1 MKFDFDED
9 INIDLTPLID
19 VIFMLLIFF
28 IMTTT
33 FSKPVID
40 VLLPASITAEKAE
53 DKTKEIAV
61 TVSNKGDIYYNDKVI
76 NVSELETVLK
86 NNPDKILNMF
96 IDKPAISFFFCHIYN
111 MYKCLK
117 WCSFIY
123 KHRYSRK
130 EIILWYLLKPKEYIQ
145 HIIIMKEKSCI
156 KKAALFHY

>member
-40 VLLPASITAEKAE
+40 VLLPESKMAEKSE
-53 DKTKEIAV
+53 DTTKEISV
-61 TVSNKGDIYYNDKVI
+61 TVSNKGDIYYGDKVI
-76 NVSELETVLK
+76 TVLELETLLK

-96 IDKPAISFFFCHIYN
+96 IDKTAPFQSFVHIVDVAKKEREGRFIISTDTAE
-111 MYKCLK
+111 
-117 WCSFIY
+117 
-123 KHRYSRK
+123 RK
-130 EIILWYLLKPKEYIQ
+130 
-145 HIIIMKEKSCI
+145 
-156 KKAALFHY
+156 

>member
-40 VLLPASITAEKAE
+40 VLLPASNTAEKAE
-53 DKTKEIAV
+53 DKTKELAI
-61 TVSNKGDIYYNDKVI
+61 TVSNKGDIYYNDKLI
-76 NVSELETVLK
+76 TVSELETILK

-96 IDKPAISFFFCHIYN
+96 IDKTAPFQSFVHIVDVAKKERNGRFIISTDTAE
-111 MYKCLK
+111 
-117 WCSFIY
+117 
-123 KHRYSRK
+123 RK
-130 EIILWYLLKPKEYIQ
+130 
-145 HIIIMKEKSCI
+145 
-156 KKAALFHY
+156 

>member
-40 VLLPASITAEKAE
+40 VLLPASTTAEKAE
-53 DKTKEIAV
+53 DKTKELAI
-61 TVSNKGDIYYNDKVI
+61 TVSNKGDIYYNDKLI
-76 NVSELETVLK
+76 TVSELETILK

-96 IDKPAISFFFCHIYN
+96 IDKTAPFQSFVHIVDVAKKEREGRFIISTDTAE
-111 MYKCLK
+111 
-117 WCSFIY
+117 
-123 KHRYSRK
+123 RK
-130 EIILWYLLKPKEYIQ
+130 
-145 HIIIMKEKSCI
+145 
-156 KKAALFHY
+156 

>member
-40 VLLPASITAEKAE
+40 VLLPESKMAEKSE
-53 DKTKEIAV
+53 DTTKEIAV
-61 TVSNKGDIYYNDKVI
+61 TVSNKGDIYYGDKVI
-76 NVSELETVLK
+76 TVLELETLLK

-96 IDKPAISFFFCHIYN
+96 IDKTAPFQSFVHIVDVAKKEREGRFIISTDTAE
-111 MYKCLK
+111 
-117 WCSFIY
+117 
-123 KHRYSRK
+123 RK
-130 EIILWYLLKPKEYIQ
+130 
-145 HIIIMKEKSCI
+145 
-156 KKAALFHY
+156 